1 MMKKSDI
8 RPALEALKDI
18 PFNKVTD
25 EDIAR
30 KLVDDALVL
39 AKADRA
45 VTDEVKDARD
55 LLLGKYGEQAGEVE
69 RIQTRLLASSDAKDR
84 DDLAK
89 KLDGYKDYFAAQRAF
104 LKKQDEILSGE
115 VDGLTRIDRDKFLA
129 AIKDIDFTFGQL
141 IAMQPL
147 FDLPYIDV
155 KPNKK

>member
-1 MMKKSDI
+1 MMQKSDI

-25 EDIAR
+25 EEIAR

-55 LLLGKYGEQAGEVE
+55 LLLGKYGEKAAEVE

-104 LKKQDEILSGE
+104 LKKQDEILAGE
-115 VDGLTRIDRDKFLA
+115 AGVKVEQFDRAKFISA
-129 AIKDIDFTFGQL
+129 TKDIEISLGKVAAL
-141 IAMQPL
+141 LPL
-147 FDLPYIDV
+147 F
-155 KPNKK
+155 KE